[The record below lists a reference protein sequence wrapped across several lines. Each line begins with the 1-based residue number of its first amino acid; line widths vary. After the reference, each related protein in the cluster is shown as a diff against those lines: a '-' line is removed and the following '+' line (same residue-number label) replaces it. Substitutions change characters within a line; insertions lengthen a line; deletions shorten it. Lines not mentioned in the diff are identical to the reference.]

1 MFGLATE
8 IVDTDGLWH
17 IIQQAG
23 TPLLFVVGVALGVGF
38 GYWLVAR
45 GPMGKALQT
54 AGAALEENA
63 RAFTTLM
70 RTITDQNEQIIA
82 LQNSVDEALDA
93 KRAMRKELDDAEK
106 RMALRDA
113 EHVTELERVHCEFA
127 AKVAELEKAI
137 AARDK
142 RIGDLERKLAAKDAR
157 IDELLARIDELEK
170 AHHEELEKALT
181 DRVHVEEKLAALQAK
196 VNHAQAVSEA
206 AVGDCAE
213 TGADVDAGKGVPD
226 GAGEGG

>member
-93 KRAMRKELDDAEK
+93 KRAMRKELDDAKK

-113 EHVTELERVHCEFA
+113 EHVTELERVRCEFA
-127 AKVAELEKAI
+127 ARVAELEKAV
-137 AARDK
+137 AAGTSASATWNASWR
-142 RIGDLERKLAAKDAR
+142 RRMR
-157 IDELLARIDELEK
+157 
-170 AHHEELEKALT
+170 ALT
-181 DRVHVEEKLAALQAK
+181 NCWRALTSLRRRTTR
-196 VNHAQAVSEA
+196 NWRRR
-206 AVGDCAE
+206 
-213 TGADVDAGKGVPD
+213 
-226 GAGEGG
+226 